1 MNKLVSDQV
10 LEIANRLDALL
21 AKIETVL
28 PPPILDEGKIL
39 RLMFGGKDAG
49 GPNNSLVMTYLRIE
63 PLIRFCELELVP
75 AVEEEAAKASKKEAK
90 SPPVEKQKAVAQ

>member
-39 RLMFGGKDAG
+39 RLMFGDKDAG
-49 GPNNSLVMTYLRIE
+49 SNKSLVMTYLRIE

-90 SPPVEKQKAVAQ
+90 SPPAEKQQVAQ